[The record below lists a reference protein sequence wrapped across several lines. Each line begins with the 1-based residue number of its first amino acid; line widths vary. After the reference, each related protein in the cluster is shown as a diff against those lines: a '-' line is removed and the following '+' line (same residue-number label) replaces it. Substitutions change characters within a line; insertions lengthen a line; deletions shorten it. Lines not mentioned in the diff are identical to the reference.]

1 MNILIDNKKLKIQGR
16 RTSATK
22 TLLEN
27 LKKRYDVTTLGFFIA
42 QDRHDWSTKIA
53 QIEGQQ
59 WIDRHSS
66 MYQDFQKQYRKNKVA
81 VANNA
86 LGYDKFFML
95 KPGKDLSTENGEF
108 SEAVTEDM
116 STAQIRNSF
125 KKFSKNKKNNKVL
138 MKQIGGVVA

>member
-1 MNILIDNKKLKIQGR
+1 
-16 RTSATK
+16 
-22 TLLEN
+22 
-27 LKKRYDVTTLGFFIA
+27 
-42 QDRHDWSTKIA
+42 
-53 QIEGQQ
+53 
-59 WIDRHSS
+59 

-138 MKQIGGVVA
+138 MKQLGGVVA